1 MCVFVCVCVCI
12 SDFFRNGSPAF
23 HFFPWTYIM
32 TNSLVLFG
40 FTLLRNISCVELHCN
55 VLSVFVFLSNA
66 TAVEN
71 VGT

>member
-1 MCVFVCVCVCI
+1 
-12 SDFFRNGSPAF
+12 
-23 HFFPWTYIM
+23 M

-71 VGT
+71 VGINFPEFRLLS